1 MAEYNIRDIR
11 QRHLRRPPV
20 SQRRLETTSL
30 DLDVPIEHSETEQ
43 LPLRSHET
51 LGVGYGFDRLY
62 YIDLSEEQPVPKPLP
77 SRHEL
82 AKLARDKS
90 PHRLAYGGHEM
101 IYGSVGERADKTAK
115 PADFDN
121 FFDDGALGIGNSA
134 GVHHCI
140 QHSVFLPNDLQNLAE
155 AFIGSGSAGN
165 VKFGY
170 GSNSTG
176 GVHNIPTYDDLC
188 DPLGNKDA
196 RDALQVWYNTLS
208 PSAWETLLTN
218 RDIYAEIPKL
228 LPYLDKAFFGLYE
241 RNRLS
246 SFKTR
251 VRDPQAMITVLSM
264 IEAMYTIRR
273 GRFSRNCSVMTGET
287 DLQTLEGSP
296 VTNGVVNHYFKMLES
311 KAGKK
316 IVIAPWWLCHK
327 LNNVLYLDTDR
338 DEEIKDV
345 ERKDLTEM
353 MTLLLESMEVE
364 RGLAFST
371 EQNLDLLVF
380 DKYADGEMRDFTDFK
395 SDKSALAATMLG
407 FASARDVY
415 YRRPEQGIGRLPYY
429 HKLLASNGTFIGKE
443 KNEFLDRV
451 QEQATHTM
459 LTASPEHFKNGMQYA
474 NAFDYSTMVT
484 RTRFGDHSMEM
495 VIHPFGF
502 TRGLLNANDTTHIQ
516 FGDNPTSGKHLLNL
530 AWFPVYSWSQLCE
543 TTSTEGLLP
552 KKMNGMYY
560 GTGLKGAGSIEAQES
575 HANSDDHI
583 RLWSAN
589 YYRPGLDN
597 YCARLLKS
605 LDEMF
610 LPWIDRGEQVRSEGA
625 VFPNITTM
633 NLMAEKLFTTP
644 MAMLQRNFPFLRK
657 LGSIS
662 STSAAISNVAKGY
675 DFMSFGDNVFKMSVH
690 HSTGKK
696 GPLALRERNLFA
708 TQAGLAAHAR
718 DGDLNLA
725 PIVLPLTK
733 APENWVSVFQTRDA
747 LNFLTSLNSEPIMD
761 AYTTSDLAGGISNG
775 MGSARLV
782 VYQGPKNFEGFVED
796 VFCTPLLGL
805 GKMLDSSGDRAGT
818 DYTALGLLT
827 STYPTGTDKKNDYIM
842 FLLDAS
848 NIEAGTVLRS
858 RLTLPSGVSTV
869 ETPSGTN
876 LPGRQATYSE
886 DCFIPGLYWD
896 KLWLSPWPQDGSGND
911 LSWAQAFSHPDTD
924 VADPANPGIGYLRT
938 VVNSNSFGLGTSE
951 DLDTWKLHHARWIE
965 GIRTN
970 LEYQRAAPSFY
981 IFDLD
986 ITDLTESR
994 LRTSLFP
1001 LGKSTIGPL
1010 TFVGSMGHDGNQE
1023 LSETITGETCFE
1035 IIDLTTGAGDLSES
1049 PSDADDMSAGEEN
1062 PSMHIATQ
1070 QDV

>member
-1 MAEYNIRDIR
+1 MIFGSCG
-11 QRHLRRPPV
+11 QR
-20 SQRRLETTSL
+20 TSIT
-30 DLDVPIEHSETEQ
+30 DAPD
-43 LPLRSHET
+43 
-51 LGVGYGFDRLY
+51 
-62 YIDLSEEQPVPKPLP
+62 
-77 SRHEL
+77 
-82 AKLARDKS
+82 
-90 PHRLAYGGHEM
+90 
-101 IYGSVGERADKTAK
+101 
-115 PADFDN
+115 DFDN
-121 FFDDGALGIGNSA
+121 FYNDGTLGAGNSPGA
-134 GVHHCI
+134 HHCM
-140 QHSVFLPNDLQNLAE
+140 QGTAFLPNALDDLAA
-155 AFIGSGSAGN
+155 AFIGSGTSGN

-170 GSNSTG
+170 GSKATPL
-176 GVHNIPTYDDLC
+176 NIPSYDELC
-188 DPLGNKDA
+188 DPLGSRDA
-196 RDALQVWYNTLS
+196 RNVLNVWYNTLS

-218 RDIYAEIPKL
+218 RNVYAEIPKL
-228 LPYLDKAFFGLYE
+228 LPYLDKAFFALYE

-273 GRFSRNCSVMTGET
+273 GRFSRNCSLMTAVS
-287 DLQTLEGSP
+287 DLQTIEGSP
-296 VTNGVVNHYFKMLES
+296 IKNGVVNHYFKMMES
-311 KAGKK
+311 EAGSK
-316 IVIAPWWLCHK
+316 IVIAPWWLCNK

-371 EQNLDLLVF
+371 EQNLDLMVF

-395 SDKSALAATMLG
+395 SDKSALASVMLG
-407 FASARDVY
+407 FESARDVY

-502 TRGLLNANDTTHIQ
+502 TRGLLNANDVTHIGT
-516 FGDNPTSGKHLLNL
+516 GDKPTSGKHLLNL
-530 AWFPVYSWSQLCE
+530 AWFPVYNWSQLCE
-543 TTSTEGLLP
+543 TTSTEGILP

-560 GTGLKGAGSIEAQES
+560 GTGLKGASSIEAQES
-575 HANSDDHI
+575 HTNSDDHI

-610 LPWIDRGEQVRSEGA
+610 LPWIDRGEQVRAEGA

-657 LGSIS
+657 LGSIA
-662 STSAAISNVAKGY
+662 STSASISNSAAGY
-675 DFMSFGDNVFKMSVH
+675 DFMSFGDNAFKMSVH
-690 HSTGKK
+690 HSSGKQ

-708 TQAGLAAHAR
+708 TPSGLAAHTR
-718 DGDLNLA
+718 DGALNLA
-725 PIVLPLTK
+725 PLVLPLTK

-761 AYTTSDLAGGISNG
+761 AYTDSTTASGISNG
-775 MGSARLV
+775 NGSARLI
-782 VYQGPKNFEGFVED
+782 VYQGQKNFEGFVED
-796 VFCTPLLGL
+796 VFCTPLLGI
-805 GKMLDSSGDRAGT
+805 GKQLDSSGARAGVN
-818 DYTALGLLT
+818 YTTAALLT
-827 STYPTGTDKKNDYIM
+827 SIYQDGLDRKNGYIM

-848 NIEAGTVLRS
+848 NIEAGTVLRP
-858 RLTLPSGVSTV
+858 RYTLPSGVSKV
-869 ETPSGTN
+869 LTPSGTD
-876 LPGRQATYSE
+876 LPGRNATYSE
-886 DCFIPGLYWD
+886 DSFIPGLYWD
-896 KLWLSPWPQDGSGND
+896 KLWLSPWPTDMSGNE
-911 LSWAQAFSHPDTD
+911 LSWAQAFSHPHTP
-924 VADPANPGIGYLRT
+924 VADPANPGIGYLKT
-938 VVNSNSFGLGTSE
+938 IAGTDTFGLGTNE

-970 LEYQRAAPSFY
+970 LEYQRAGPSFY

-986 ITDLTESR
+986 ITDITESR
-994 LRTSLFP
+994 LRASLFP

-1023 LSETITGETCFE
+1023 LSETITGESCFE

-1049 PSDADDMSAGEEN
+1049 PSEADDMSAGDEN